1 MAETLL
7 TIDQVAER
15 LQIHPASV
23 RRQLREGS
31 LRGLKRGKLWRVPES
46 ALYEPMPTHQSENK
60 SSASPTLAE
69 ANEIWAAMLSGDDK
83 RRDLAIIA
91 LGKASPAVRSLVMQ
105 RSAEVTERY
114 YATPEGEAELADWRA
129 LDGEPF
135 HDDLGDYYTEEEEAQ
150 FRVKQAQRETA
161 TT

>member
-1 MAETLL
+1 MAENLL

-46 ALYEPMPTHQSENK
+46 ALYEPAPAHE
-60 SSASPTLAE
+60 LAQ
-69 ANEIWAAMLSGDDK
+69 ANAIWADMNSGDDA
-83 RRDLAIIA
+83 RRDQA
-91 LGKASPAVRSLVMQ
+91 LLTLFNAPEAVQAVVMQ
-105 RSAEVTERY
+105 RSGEAAARY
-114 YATPEGEAELADWRA
+114 YTTPEGEAELADWRA

-135 HDDLGDYYTEEEEAQ
+135 HDDLGDYYTDEEEAQ
-150 FRVKQAQRETA
+150 FRTKREAAHSTP
-161 TT
+161 

>member
-1 MAETLL
+1 MAENLL

-46 ALYEPMPTHQSENK
+46 ALYEPTPLNHSHRIAPE
-60 SSASPTLAE
+60 LAQ
-69 ANEIWAAMLSGDDK
+69 ANVIWEAMLSGDDA
-83 RRDLAIIA
+83 RRDAAIIA
-91 LGKASPAVRSLVMQ
+91 LGQVPEAVRSIVMQ
-105 RSAEVTERY
+105 RSGEVAARY

-135 HDDLGDYYTEEEEAQ
+135 RDDLGDYYTEEEEAQ
-150 FRVKQAQRETA
+150 FRAKREAA
-161 TT
+161 TV